1 MDRSV
6 DRAAPLPSMMLR
18 PAREADVEH
27 LTRIERDADARF
39 AAAGHPELA
48 DGSGIP
54 DDVAR
59 AAIAQGRIT
68 VAELDGEVVGWVY
81 LGRVEAELCLGQISV
96 EPSHG
101 RRGVGTALLR
111 HVIDEARR
119 RGEGSMVLNT
129 QSDVPWNR
137 PWYERHGFVV
147 VPPSAWSEALRA
159 IKREQVEHG
168 LDWSSR
174 VHMRLTLR

>member
-6 DRAAPLPSMMLR
+6 DRVASLPSMIVR
-18 PAREADVEH
+18 VACEADVVH

-39 AAAGHPELA
+39 AAVGHPELA

-59 AAIAQGRIT
+59 AAIAQSRIT
-68 VAELDGEVVGWVY
+68 VAELDGEVIGWVY
-81 LGRVEAELCLGQISV
+81 MGRVAGELCLGQISV
-96 EPSHG
+96 EPSLG

-129 QSDVPWNR
+129 QADVPWNR

-159 IKREQVEHG
+159 IERDQVAHG

>member
-6 DRAAPLPSMMLR
+6 DRVESLPSMMLR
-18 PAREADVEH
+18 PALEADAVH

-68 VAELDGEVVGWVY
+68 VAEVDGAVVGWVY
-81 LGRVEAELCLGQISV
+81 MGRVEAELCLGQISV

-119 RGEGSMVLNT
+119 RGEDSMVLNT

-147 VPPSAWSEALRA
+147 VPPSACSEALRA
-159 IKREQVEHG
+159 IERDQVEHG